1 MAAKQGCALLGTSRC
16 VQPANLISAVPSVL
30 GSFFPKNA
38 IKQKVEMR
46 HLFSIDEGIT
56 PSAECVVLAFIQV
69 RFLFFR
75 FLHYLAFHTK
85 KKCRVHIYET
95 ASPRIL

>member
-1 MAAKQGCALLGTSRC
+1 
-16 VQPANLISAVPSVL
+16 
-30 GSFFPKNA
+30 
-38 IKQKVEMR
+38 MR
-46 HLFSIDEGIT
+46 HLFSIDEGST